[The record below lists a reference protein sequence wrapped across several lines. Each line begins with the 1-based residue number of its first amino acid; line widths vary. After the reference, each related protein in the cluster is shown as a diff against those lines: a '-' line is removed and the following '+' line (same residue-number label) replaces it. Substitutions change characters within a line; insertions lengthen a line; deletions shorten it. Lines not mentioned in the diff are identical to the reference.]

1 MKRILSEKTVKKIN
15 RYVSRYANMYKVSNR
30 EARKH
35 AVVRDTIQEY
45 IKQDKGDKGH
55 GKNNSGI
62 LSICVSVML
71 CVMLY
76 F

>member
-1 MKRILSEKTVKKIN
+1 MKRTLSEKTIKKIN
-15 RYVSRYANMYKVSNR
+15 RYISRYANTYKTSNR

-35 AVVRDTIQEY
+35 AVVRDTIHEY
-45 IKQDKGDKGH
+45 IKQDEGERGH
-55 GKNNSGI
+55 VQNNSGI

-71 CVMLY
+71 FFVLY